1 MSKDGV
7 SIVVIVNRGSNG
19 QLILTSVTSNTNI
32 INTTTV
38 TNYKILNNYTTDVD
52 FSRVDVYVRKM
63 IQILKGAKVVEVWI
77 QFLENG
83 VMNYRIVYL
92 TTTNITIEVTCR
104 RDSSNTFTII
114 SNKILS
120 KPNTTNTNINVNITT
135 NVTTNVT
142 TNTSTNTNFGLN
154 IFNTAYVGLASWS
167 TNSEFLIVD
176 QYVRSQFSQIRN
188 SQVVAVWIMVQV
200 NVGATYKIQYLVDGR
215 TLQVIVNKIKDSDR
229 ITVISTSFIGGYQV
243 FNNYQN
249 DL

>member
-1 MSKDGV
+1 MLFRS
-7 SIVVIVNRGSNG
+7 
-19 QLILTSVTSNTNI
+19 
-32 INTTTV
+32 
-38 TNYKILNNYTTDVD
+38 
-52 FSRVDVYVRKM
+52 
-63 IQILKGAKVVEVWI
+63 
-77 QFLENG
+77 
-83 VMNYRIVYL
+83 
-92 TTTNITIEVTCR
+92 IEVTCR